1 MEADDKDLLIN
12 DLHYGQ
18 GPFSDSSLKR
28 RSASFDAA
36 FSKKRRGLLKMKKK
50 SAERDLRSTQNHLS
64 SIRYCSKR
72 QAESGSGIG
81 DYNNFYC
88 FYLI

>member
-36 FSKKRRGLLKMKKK
+36 FSKKG
-50 SAERDLRSTQNHLS
+50 E
-64 SIRYCSKR
+64 
-72 QAESGSGIG
+72 
-81 DYNNFYC
+81 DY
-88 FYLI
+88 

>member
-50 SAERDLRSTQNHLS
+50 FMALVLGLAVFPTVYIYRLYVPFEEVKQ
-64 SIRYCSKR
+64 
-72 QAESGSGIG
+72 
-81 DYNNFYC
+81 
-88 FYLI
+88 